1 MKKTTLYFLISF
13 LCLNALH
20 AQYKSFFIGPKGDTL
35 NAVTN
40 AGLKVG
46 KWVIEVPALRGEPA
60 YTEEGYYNKKGEKD
74 GFWRR
79 YTDIGDLLAVEKYK
93 CGGKDGLQQY
103 FSFLGGLEHEEEWR
117 GYNPDAPYDTIPVY
131 GTGSDEILEYK
142 LVKAE
147 PYSVKH
153 GEWRYYDPG
162 TGKLLRKET
171 WNINN
176 LVTPNAPRVQTPKP
190 YVRPEKVEKTP
201 EMLEWER
208 KNKGKK
214 VMDGRTSF

>member
-1 MKKTTLYFLISF
+1 MKKTALYFLISF
-13 LCLNALH
+13 LCLNVLH

-40 AGLKVG
+40 TGLKVG
-46 KWVIEVPALRGEPA
+46 KW
-60 YTEEGYYNKKGEKD
+60 KD

-93 CGGKDGLQQY
+93 CGGKDGVQQY

-117 GYNPDAPYDTIPVY
+117 GYNPDAPYDTIPIY
-131 GTGSDEILEYK
+131 GTGSGEILEYK
-142 LVKAE
+142 VVKAE
-147 PYSVKH
+147 TYSVKH

-176 LVTPNAPRVQTPKP
+176 LVTPNVPRVQTPKP
-190 YVRPEKVEKTP
+190 YVRPEKVEKP
-201 EMLEWER
+201 KEVEKWEQ